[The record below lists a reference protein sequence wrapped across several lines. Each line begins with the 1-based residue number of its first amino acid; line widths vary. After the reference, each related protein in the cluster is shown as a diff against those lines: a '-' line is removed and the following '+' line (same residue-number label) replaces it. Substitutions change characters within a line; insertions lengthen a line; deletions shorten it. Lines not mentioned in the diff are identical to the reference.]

1 MQNIRAM
8 GSLSMTGGFAAQAND
23 VAGVGGS
30 GMHGQ
35 AQPLNSASNQQEIN
49 LQKEITEL
57 RNRYET
63 QLRDQGHLRDELVR
77 RTRDLQRAERKN
89 IKYRENNRL
98 LADAVQSL
106 ENRNLSA
113 AAGSGGATQPDMV
126 VMYEHALRETNGD
139 LIENMEYIDDDD
151 ANPPFDAPQS
161 EEIIPGRGPQSLYPF
176 DGNNVAHDGGASAG
190 LYSQHAELNSGEH
203 G

>member
-1 MQNIRAM
+1 M
-8 GSLSMTGGFAAQAND
+8 
-23 VAGVGGS
+23 
-30 GMHGQ
+30 
-35 AQPLNSASNQQEIN
+35 
-49 LQKEITEL
+49 QKEITEL

-151 ANPPFDAPQS
+151 ANPPFDAPQP